1 MRAVPRGRSVRRFC
15 NLTNFQV
22 VDLKAFFRE
31 NRQKMHEKDEYPVD
45 DAVAPVASV
54 SERVDFIS
62 FDGAFNYGE
71 KRAREFIESK
81 LACESA

>member
-1 MRAVPRGRSVRRFC
+1 
-15 NLTNFQV
+15 
-22 VDLKAFFRE
+22 
-31 NRQKMHEKDEYPVD
+31 MHEKDEYPVD

-71 KRAREFIESK
+71 KRAREFIDSK
-81 LACESA
+81 LACGSE